1 MNEIAKRLE
10 KHVADC
16 GVLYVKI
23 HNYHWHV
30 LGTEFNRAHE
40 MTEGYYEEVADVLDS
55 FAERLL
61 QLGERAPATLKD
73 YLRLTSIK
81 EEDNSNSFTIVEV
94 AKSLK
99 ADFEYMLKELHQT
112 QKMAAESG
120 DCTTDGLVS
129 GVIANLEKHVWML
142 GAVLKTSKA

>member
-1 MNEIAKRLE
+1 MKEIAKRLE
-10 KHVADC
+10 RHVADC
-16 GVLYVKI
+16 AVLYVKI

-30 LGTEFNRAHE
+30 IGTEFNRAHE
-40 MTEGYYEEVADVLDS
+40 MTEGYYEQMADVLDS
-55 FAERLL
+55 LAERLL

-73 YLRLTSIK
+73 YLNLTGLK
-81 EEDNSNSFTIVEV
+81 EEDNASCFGIIEV
-94 AKSLK
+94 AKSIK

-129 GVIANLEKHVWML
+129 GIIASLEKHVWML
-142 GAVLKTSKA
+142 SSISKTCKS